1 MRPLSCHNHRAKEI
15 AQKVDAVGSLPFP
28 LILAQRS
35 DGREQDLAKALQEIY
50 DEEME
55 YHNGVVAMADAVKA
69 TLKAVQD
76 ELGPPGI
83 IDPNNVP
90 DAESCWVNMLPH
102 SQNLRHGANPFQRNY
117 RK

>member
-1 MRPLSCHNHRAKEI
+1 M
-15 AQKVDAVGSLPFP
+15 
-28 LILAQRS
+28 ILAQRS
-35 DGREQDLAKALQEIY
+35 DEREQDLAKALQEIY

-76 ELGPPGI
+76 ELRPPGI

-90 DAESCWVNMLPH
+90 DAGVVLGEYATAFSKLETRCKSVSTELQEIIDALWVRP
-102 SQNLRHGANPFQRNY
+102 S
-117 RK
+117 